1 MQIFIGTLV
10 MLALLNF
17 GGGKPNI
24 NTLPTGVARWVDSGQ
39 YVEIDGLNVHYLVQG
54 QGDPIV
60 LIHGLGGWIYSW
72 RGNIEALALSHQ
84 VYALDLPGFGLSEKP
99 ADWDYSLAHQ
109 AQFVNDFMQHFGIER
124 ATVIGNS
131 MGGGIAL
138 ELAAR
143 HPERVTRLVLI
154 DSVAYVEVWVPYLAE
169 QLSYTPVG
177 AAFARFFM
185 PHFSALKK
193 IIQGLYADPAQ
204 VTDAVTWGYYY
215 PLTTPG
221 VLQASLA
228 MTRTLRFTVEHSRL
242 QQIQQPALLIW
253 GAHDHLV
260 PLSQGERLAHDLPNA
275 TLAVLAD
282 TGHIANEEQPQEVN
296 GLILDFLA
304 KLRLQ
309 TAIPNSGN

>member
-1 MQIFIGTLV
+1 MPTFIGTLV
-10 MLALLNF
+10 MLALFNL
-17 GGGKPNI
+17 GGWKPNI
-24 NTLPTGVARWVDSGQ
+24 NTLPPGVTRWVDSGQ
-39 YVEIDGLNVHYLVQG
+39 YAEIDGLKVHYLVQG
-54 QGDPIV
+54 AGDPIV

-72 RGNIEALALSHQ
+72 RGNIEALAQNHR

-109 AQFVNDFMQHFGIER
+109 AQFVNDFMEYFGIGR

-143 HPERVTRLVLI
+143 YPERVTRLVLI
-154 DSVAYVEVWVPYLAE
+154 DSVAYVEVWIPYWAE

-193 IIQGLYADPAQ
+193 IIQGLYADPVR
-204 VTDAVTWGYYY
+204 VTDEVTWGYYY
-215 PLTTPG
+215 PFTTPG
-221 VLQASLA
+221 VPKASLA
-228 MTRTLRFTVEHSRL
+228 MTRTLRFTVERSRL
-242 QQIQQPALLIW
+242 QRIQQPALLIW
-253 GAHDHLV
+253 GAHDRLV
-260 PLSQGERLAHDLPNA
+260 PLSQGERLASDLPNA

-282 TGHIANEEQPQEVN
+282 AGHVANEEQPQEVN
-296 GLILDFLA
+296 GLILDFLEHSQLQSS
-304 KLRLQ
+304 LRAQ
-309 TAIPNSGN
+309 